1 MTDGM
6 PHGTA
11 HRTLD
16 ELAEEQGVT
25 PLTSLDELA
34 LSEPLSA
41 EEYEEFL
48 AAAMSARGH
57 QRRA

>member
-6 PHGTA
+6 LNGTA

-34 LSEPLSA
+34 LSEPLSVK
-41 EEYEEFL
+41 EYEEFL
-48 AAAMSARGH
+48 AAAMSARGQQ
-57 QRRA
+57 QRA